1 VVATDSPKY
10 GGVLKTRSHYQPAK
24 ITSRPTKIERRG
36 KRLRIVLMD
45 NLHGDAL
52 KCARGGIQFCE
63 SGSGTQ
69 FQTFYFGPGWSALAS
84 VEVPG
89 PDWSL
94 DNLIVV
100 VPELGTA
107 RFVFL
112 AVLLFSVAALKQG
125 ALPKTH
131 EKALVQVFGRGA
143 E

>member
-1 VVATDSPKY
+1 MAFSSANVSLFGLYSVVLAGYSVNLPDFSVQFVGHLS
-10 GGVLKTRSHYQPAK
+10 GGGT
-24 ITSRPTKIERRG
+24 INTT
-36 KRLRIVLMD
+36 
-45 NLHGDAL
+45 
-52 KCARGGIQFCE
+52 F